1 MELSQYF
8 KLFLLLLLVSC
19 SEQTEQDSQD
29 GIDYSKEFESVVNE
43 FSKSTI
49 LEFDESNYLDE
60 AFVKDFLKKLDP
72 QKTVFIQQDID
83 NIIKLIDTSDSY
95 QVLKKS
101 IDKYYERFNESI
113 SFRTALLKFYKFN
126 FDRDEYIYLNPR
138 DNY

>member
-19 SEQTEQDSQD
+19 SEQTEQDNQD
-29 GIDYSKEFESVVNE
+29 SIDYSREFESVINE

-83 NIIKLIDTSDSY
+83 KIIELIDNSDSY

-101 IDKYYERFNESI
+101 IDKYYERFHESI
-113 SFRTALLKFYKFN
+113 SFRNALLKFYKFN
-126 FDRDEYIYLNPR
+126 FDKDE
-138 DNY
+138 